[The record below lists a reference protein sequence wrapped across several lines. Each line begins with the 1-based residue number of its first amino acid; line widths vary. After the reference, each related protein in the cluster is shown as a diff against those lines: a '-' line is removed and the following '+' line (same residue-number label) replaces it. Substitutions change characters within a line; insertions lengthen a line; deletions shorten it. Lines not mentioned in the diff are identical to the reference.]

1 MSSHH
6 TAWVAVDTG
15 AIRDNYRAIKQHVG
29 PGVAVMA
36 VLKSNAYGHGIAL
49 VAKALEHEADMFG
62 VSTPEEGIRVRE
74 AGVAAPTLV
83 FHPAA
88 PWNAETLVAH
98 DLIATVE
105 SPASADA
112 LAAAGAEAGK
122 TPRAHIKVD
131 TGMSRFG
138 LSSKSMMKS
147 IAARQDIR
155 VEGLYSHLA
164 TAAGDDEAGCR
175 SQMKRFAGALEAWAE
190 ALPKPPFIHLLNSA
204 GLLRFADATYTM
216 VRAGTLLFGQYPSPT
231 LPKPLELKP
240 TWAFRTRIVAVRDIK
255 PGTGVGYGAEWT
267 AKRPSRIATIP
278 VGYADGFTVQPLSV
292 WQRQGGLKGLAK
304 RISGADIPS
313 VTTPHGEAPVVGRVA
328 AQSAMLDVTDLPDVK
343 VGDIVDVPCRR
354 VMVGAHI
361 ARVEAG

>member
-15 AIRDNYRAIKQHVG
+15 AIRDNYRLIKEHVG
-29 PGVAVMA
+29 ADVSVMA
-36 VLKSNAYGHGIAL
+36 VVKTNAYGHGIAL

-62 VSTPEEGIRVRE
+62 VSTPEEGAAIRE
-74 AGVAAPTLV
+74 AGVATPVLV

-88 PWNAETLVAH
+88 PWNAEMLVAN
-98 DLIATVE
+98 DLVATVE
-105 SPASADA
+105 SAESADA
-112 LAAAGAEAGK
+112 LAAAGAAAGRI
-122 TPRAHIKVD
+122 PRAHIKVD

-138 LSSKSMMKS
+138 LSSKSLMKT

-164 TAAGDDEAGCR
+164 TAATDDEAGCR

-190 ALPKPPFIHLLNSA
+190 DLPRPPFVHLLNSA
-204 GLLRFADATYTM
+204 GLLRFAEARYTM
-216 VRAGTLLFGQYPSPT
+216 VRAGTLLFGQYPSPS
-231 LPKPLELKP
+231 LPKPLDLKP
-240 TWAFRTRIVAVRDIK
+240 TWAFRTRIVAVRNIK
-255 PGTGVGYGAEWT
+255 AGASVGYGAEWT

-304 RISGADIPS
+304 RISGGNGPS
-313 VTTPHGEAPVVGRVA
+313 VTTPYGEAPVVGRVA
-328 AQSAMLDVTDLPDVK
+328 AQSAMLDVTDLPGIQ

-354 VMVGAHI
+354 VMVGSHI
-361 ARVEAG
+361 ARVPAG